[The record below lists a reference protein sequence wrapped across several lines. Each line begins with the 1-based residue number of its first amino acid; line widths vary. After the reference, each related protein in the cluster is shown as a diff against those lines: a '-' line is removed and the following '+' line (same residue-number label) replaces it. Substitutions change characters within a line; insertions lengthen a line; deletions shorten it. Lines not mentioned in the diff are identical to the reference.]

1 MLLLNRNLQII
12 SNLSTSMQY
21 FIFNSWDEPVSLSL
35 SLVYIP
41 EFFHSIDNFTKSSV
55 KLFNFILNIPLLV
68 FSLET
73 DPPTLL
79 PHHPSLIPPSRSS
92 SFLILKYFLLYLC
105 WTFQQ
110 VNCNFLDCLWWY
122 LWGQALTIVCIK
134 YYVLINVSM
143 LQLLYWWKYTFLSI
157 IKSRSLHKFYYH
169 YFLMH

>member
-1 MLLLNRNLQII
+1 MRRAN
-12 SNLSTSMQY
+12 
-21 FIFNSWDEPVSLSL
+21 L

-55 KLFNFILNIPLLV
+55 KLFNFIFKTYSTGV
-68 FSLET
+68 FSGNWSSLS
-73 DPPTLL
+73 LL

-92 SFLILKYFLLYLC
+92 WSSNSKYFLLYLC
-105 WTFQQ
+105 WTLQQ
-110 VNCNFLDCLWWY
+110 VNCSFLDCLWWY

-157 IKSRSLHKFYYH
+157 RLLNIYSSLNEYETHV
-169 YFLMH
+169 LR